1 MDARRKQ
8 ELKELMVTAWNLAR
22 FGANRFGGPASMYFW
37 MALRIAWRERGGKS
51 VYYTKGNVAQ
61 MWMGIVPRQEKVKR
75 GGNATYR
82 PDTKRSQVL
91 HVRIEFGSCPP
102 KSQ

>member
-22 FGANRFGGPASMYFW
+22 FGANRFGGQASLYFW

-51 VYYTKGNVAQ
+51 VYSTKGNVAQ

-75 GGNATYR
+75 GQIMLPGLA
-82 PDTKRSQVL
+82 
-91 HVRIEFGSCPP
+91 
-102 KSQ
+102 

>member
-22 FGANRFGGPASMYFW
+22 FGANRFGGQASLYFW

-51 VYYTKGNVAQ
+51 VYYTKGNVASNEEVSANVTSIAEAIDQ
-61 MWMGIVPRQEKVKR
+61 MNTATGHVSKVSDELAEMMK
-75 GGNATYR
+75 YF
-82 PDTKRSQVL
+82 
-91 HVRIEFGSCPP
+91 E
-102 KSQ
+102 

>member
-1 MDARRKQ
+1 MVEFFQSKGERHGRQ
-8 ELKELMVTAWNLAR
+8 EKTGTQGVDGNGLE
-22 FGANRFGGPASMYFW
+22 FGANRFGGPASLYFW

-75 GGNATYR
+75 GQMMLPGLA
-82 PDTKRSQVL
+82 
-91 HVRIEFGSCPP
+91 
-102 KSQ
+102 

>member
-8 ELKELMVTAWNLAR
+8 EIKELMVTAWNLAR
-22 FGANRFGGPASMYFW
+22 FGANRFGGPASLYFW

-61 MWMGIVPRQEKVKR
+61 MWMGIVPRQEMVNSLQERWARSMLPHSIKR
-75 GGNATYR
+75 MCSR
-82 PDTKRSQVL
+82 
-91 HVRIEFGSCPP
+91 
-102 KSQ
+102 

>member
-1 MDARRKQ
+1 MVELFQSKGERHGRKAQ
-8 ELKELMVTAWNLAR
+8 AGTQGADGNGLESGR
-22 FGANRFGGPASMYFW
+22 FGANRFGGPASLYFW

-75 GGNATYR
+75 GQIMLPGLA
-82 PDTKRSQVL
+82 
-91 HVRIEFGSCPP
+91 
-102 KSQ
+102 

>member
-8 ELKELMVTAWNLAR
+8 ELKELMVTAWNP
-22 FGANRFGGPASMYFW
+22 NRFGGPASLYFW

-75 GGNATYR
+75 GQIMLPGLA
-82 PDTKRSQVL
+82 
-91 HVRIEFGSCPP
+91 
-102 KSQ
+102 

>member
-22 FGANRFGGPASMYFW
+22 FGANRFGGPASLYFW

-51 VYYTKGNVAQ
+51 VYYTK
-61 MWMGIVPRQEKVKR
+61 
-75 GGNATYR
+75 
-82 PDTKRSQVL
+82 
-91 HVRIEFGSCPP
+91 
-102 KSQ
+102 

>member
-22 FGANRFGGPASMYFW
+22 FGANRFGGPTSMYFW

-75 GGNATYR
+75 GQIMLPGPVSYTHLDVY
-82 PDTKRSQVL
+82 KRQAEWTPNF
-91 HVRIEFGSCPP
+91 RIS
-102 KSQ
+102 

>member
-22 FGANRFGGPASMYFW
+22 FGGPASLYFW

-75 GGNATYR
+75 GQIMLPGLA
-82 PDTKRSQVL
+82 
-91 HVRIEFGSCPP
+91 
-102 KSQ
+102 

>member
-1 MDARRKQ
+1 MVEFFQSKGERHGRKAQ
-8 ELKELMVTAWNLAR
+8 AGTQ
-22 FGANRFGGPASMYFW
+22 GADGNGLESGPVRSEPFRSLYFW

-75 GGNATYR
+75 GQIMLPGLA
-82 PDTKRSQVL
+82 
-91 HVRIEFGSCPP
+91 
-102 KSQ
+102 

>member
-22 FGANRFGGPASMYFW
+22 FGANRFGGPASLYFW

-51 VYYTKGNVAQ
+51 IYYTKGNV
-61 MWMGIVPRQEKVKR
+61 PRC
-75 GGNATYR
+75 GW
-82 PDTKRSQVL
+82 
-91 HVRIEFGSCPP
+91 GSCRGRRR
-102 KSQ
+102 

>member
-22 FGANRFGGPASMYFW
+22 FGANRFGGPASLYFW
-37 MALRIAWRERGGKS
+37 MALRIAWRECGGKS

-75 GGNATYR
+75 GQIMLPGLA
-82 PDTKRSQVL
+82 
-91 HVRIEFGSCPP
+91 
-102 KSQ
+102 

>member
-8 ELKELMVTAWNLAR
+8 ELKELMVTAWNL
-22 FGANRFGGPASMYFW
+22 
-37 MALRIAWRERGGKS
+37 ALRIAWRERGGKS

-75 GGNATYR
+75 GQIMLPGLA
-82 PDTKRSQVL
+82 
-91 HVRIEFGSCPP
+91 
-102 KSQ
+102 

>member
-1 MDARRKQ
+1 MVELFQSKGERQGRKAQ
-8 ELKELMVTAWNLAR
+8 AGTH
-22 FGANRFGGPASMYFW
+22 GADGNGLESGPVRSGGQASLYFW

-75 GGNATYR
+75 GQIMLPGLA
-82 PDTKRSQVL
+82 
-91 HVRIEFGSCPP
+91 
-102 KSQ
+102 

>member
-37 MALRIAWRERGGKS
+37 MALRIAWR
-51 VYYTKGNVAQ
+51 NVAQ

-75 GGNATYR
+75 GQIMLPGLA
-82 PDTKRSQVL
+82 
-91 HVRIEFGSCPP
+91 
-102 KSQ
+102 

>member
-22 FGANRFGGPASMYFW
+22 FGANRFGGPAS
-37 MALRIAWRERGGKS
+37 GGKS

-75 GGNATYR
+75 GQIMLPGLA
-82 PDTKRSQVL
+82 
-91 HVRIEFGSCPP
+91 
-102 KSQ
+102 